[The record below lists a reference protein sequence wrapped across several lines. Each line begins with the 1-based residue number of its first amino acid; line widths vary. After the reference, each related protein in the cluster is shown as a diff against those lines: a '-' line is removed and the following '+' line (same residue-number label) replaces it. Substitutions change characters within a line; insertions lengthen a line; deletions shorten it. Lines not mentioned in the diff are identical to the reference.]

1 MLNRIRFKDIKEYT
15 ECSRLNEDLGEEKK
29 KIHKNEISISLSQ
42 MCITSIKF

>member
-15 ECSRLNEDLGEEKK
+15 ECSRFNEDLGEEK